1 MNNRSLYFKFSKIIN
16 IRLIASV
23 LRVYILTFIK
33 MSKLNF
39 NKCKKTFSTVILHA
53 ILVLLNS
60 INDNILTGLFLLTVK
75 TPYRNVDLLIN
86 IKSVFSYSSKRTSR
100 LSEMLTI

>member
-1 MNNRSLYFKFSKIIN
+1 
-16 IRLIASV
+16 
-23 LRVYILTFIK
+23 

-39 NKCKKTFSTVILHA
+39 NQGKKTFSTVILHA

-75 TPYRNVDLLIN
+75 TPHRNVDLLIN

-100 LSEMLTI
+100 LSEMLTV